1 MNPWRDI
8 RRCDSGIMY
17 ILKGIEHIRESSKVI
32 RMPVGDDNIHH
43 ELERF
48 AILAAE
54 VFEEN
59 IFKDNWVFW
68 STFTGIDKNERW
80 PGPNQVC
87 IGPL

>member
-1 MNPWRDI
+1 MPTDI
-8 RRCDSGIMY
+8 RPLAPLVHSATLTQYNEFGQRVDRLHTSEGW
-17 ILKGIEHIRESSKVI
+17 RQ
-32 RMPVGDDNIHH
+32 
-43 ELERF
+43 LERF